1 MDAEIATYWRYIA
14 SSLDRMVECVAGL
27 DEAELSWRPP
37 ADGANSLQVL
47 TVHTFGNAEENVL
60 GQLDREDVARDRE
73 SEFRAAAG
81 AGTELEERWRSLRPR
96 MERALEALDREALDR
111 LHDHPRRET
120 LSGREVLL
128 VVARHAAEHLGQA
141 ELTRDLLRA
150 AGDGGQSS
158 GGAASG
164 ST

>member
-14 SSLDRMVECVAGL
+14 SSLDRMVECVAEL
-27 DEAELSWRPP
+27 DEAQLGWRPP
-37 ADGANSLQVL
+37 AEGANSLRVL

-60 GQLDREDVARDRE
+60 GQLGREDVPRDRD

-81 AGTELEERWRSLRPR
+81 TGAELQERWRALRPL
-96 MERALEALDREALDR
+96 MERALEALEHDALDR

-150 AGDGGQSS
+150 AGDGRQSS